1 MYEILESTNRGL
13 ARDAVRPDRN
23 VCESGF
29 TKPSAER
36 LTRLQFA
43 ACVRMGRAAL
53 GWSQC
58 DLARHLG
65 MTQRAVNRIELG
77 HTEPR
82 RTTTLAIESI
92 MRRAGVVLD
101 YGDDTISVTVT
112 TVASAVNQEE
122 PELATEQ

>member
-1 MYEILESTNRGL
+1 MF
-13 ARDAVRPDRN
+13 DRPDGP
-23 VCESGF
+23 EAAAKGH
-29 TKPSAER
+29 
-36 LTRLQFA
+36 RLQFA

-58 DLARHLG
+58 DLARELG

-82 RTTTLAIESI
+82 RRTTLAIEAI
-92 MRRAGVVLD
+92 MRHAGVELA

-112 TVASAVNQEE
+112 A
-122 PELATEQ
+122 EQNA

>member
-1 MYEILESTNRGL
+1 MYEIFERQSP
-13 ARDAVRPDRN
+13 AAERDAVLRDDRA
-23 VCESGF
+23 CKSRSAE
-29 TKPSAER
+29 PCAER
-36 LTRLQFA
+36 LHRLQFA

-82 RTTTLAIESI
+82 RTTALAIEAI
-92 MRRAGVVLD
+92 MRDAGVTLD
-101 YGDDTISVTVT
+101 FGDDGISVTVT
-112 TVASAVNQEE
+112 TAKAGQV
-122 PELATEQ
+122 TEQ